1 MNFNDAY
8 YCDYE
13 VHEHINSM
21 IMFPCAGEE
30 TKHTARVCTLYLKA
44 LHVWQ
49 LEKIKCEIIFKGIC
63 STPFLNEASKDISI
77 TAPDTNGV

>member
-13 VHEHINSM
+13 VHKHINSM

-30 TKHTARVCTLYLKA
+30 TKHTARVRTLYLKG

-49 LEKIKCEIIFKGIC
+49 LE
-63 STPFLNEASKDISI
+63 
-77 TAPDTNGV
+77 